1 MVVFGSFYFARGWPK
16 KGIATILF
24 EVSSIFFGMFGLLL
38 LWITSL
44 FSGKNNSKN
53 N

>member
-1 MVVFGSFYFARGWPK
+1 LEVFILPGDGQK